1 MNKRIELT
9 WSLMHPTEP
18 DVAYM
23 REVAAAADAYDVDS
37 FEICGACHGLS
48 QGLDGAMT
56 FDAYPAVRARR
67 DVAAVENLAGR
78 LREIVKIAHGAGRP
92 VLYWHREVTV
102 PEGMIEAA
110 PGLLDERGEFDLLGK
125 DYQDLLRYK
134 IAAFFEAVPGMD
146 GMVLTLTE
154 SEYSVIH
161 NSNPDRYRPAKVVAR
176 IAQTFLEELG
186 KRGKRFVLRSFGSI
200 AEDYQDILAGAELLA
215 GKFDFEVETKITPY
229 DFSPFLRENP
239 FLRQIPGLRMSA
251 EFDTLGEFLGAGRLP
266 AANVDRI
273 VEDVALAR
281 SRGATRFAVRMD
293 RVGRSTLRSAYGVNA
308 LAFTRATRDP
318 GATAESVWG
327 EWALR
332 RWPGAEREMIALMR
346 QGLET
351 TKKTQFIDGHVI
363 FHTNPPAPQI
373 KWLKA
378 GGVFAAF
385 HPGASLANQVRNWG
399 MLSDKT
405 APPRAAILAEK
416 DEAVRLAQD
425 GLRQVEAL
433 RGRLADEEYGKA
445 AELWN
450 SSVAAAVL
458 TRGLCRCVCAYF
470 DDMEAGREDHAAL
483 TQAMAQARA
492 EFARYL
498 SEDVLASLE
507 NQKGEAF
514 YDTIE
519 RHIFAPG
526 QDDVGHTYARP
537 LWTVIQ
543 TLRVEYAAEFAE
555 RREWQARPGLT
566 DFVTPG
572 GLTDEWRLE
581 RIMHGSHAA
590 IHQGRPARIVGNRLF
605 PNGYLGLRLR
615 RPRGKEA
622 RVVVRGEPNRSAGL
636 SVIVDGKAHEARYG
650 PDGVAR
656 VPVPGQAEWI
666 AVRLEKSGKDYPW
679 VYGVGVEV

>member
-1 MNKRIELT
+1 MTQRIELT

-23 REVAAAADAYDVDS
+23 REVAAAAGAYDVDS
-37 FEICGACHGLS
+37 FEICGACHGLG
-48 QGLDGAMT
+48 QGLDGVIA
-56 FDAYPAVRARR
+56 FDAYPEARARR
-67 DVAAVENLAGR
+67 DVAAVQDLAGR
-78 LREIVKIAHGAGRP
+78 LREIVKIAHDAGRP

-102 PEGMIEAA
+102 PDGMIEAA

-134 IAAFFEAVPGMD
+134 IGAFFEAVLDMD

-161 NSNPDRYRPAKVVAR
+161 NSNPERYPPAKVVAR

-186 KRGKRFVLRSFGSI
+186 MRGKRFVLRSFGSI
-200 AEDYQDILAGAELLA
+200 PEDYEDILAGAALLA

-229 DFSPFLRENP
+229 DFSPFLRHNP
-239 FLRQIPGLRMSA
+239 FLRQIPGLRLSA

-266 AANVDRI
+266 AANVERI

-308 LAFTRATRDP
+308 LAFTRAARDP
-318 GATAESVWG
+318 GATAESVWR
-327 EWALR
+327 EWAGR
-332 RWPGAEREMIALMR
+332 RWPGVEDEMIAIMR
-346 QGLET
+346 QGLEA
-351 TKKTQFIDGHVI
+351 TKKTQFVDGHVI

-378 GGVFAAF
+378 GGIFAAF
-385 HPGASLANQVRNWG
+385 HPGASLANQIRNWG

-425 GLRQVEAL
+425 GLRRLEAL
-433 RGRLADEEYGKA
+433 RGKLAPDEYDKV
-445 AELWN
+445 AELWRN
-450 SSVAAAVL
+450 GVAAAEL

-470 DDMEAGREDHAAL
+470 DDMEANREDRPAL
-483 TQAMAQARA
+483 TEAMAQARKV
-492 EFARYL
+492 FGRYL

-507 NQKGEAF
+507 NQEAEAF

-526 QDDVGHTYARP
+526 KDDIGHTYARP

-543 TLRVEYAAEFAE
+543 TLRLEYAAEFAE
-555 RREWQARPGLT
+555 RREWSRRPGVA
-566 DFVTPG
+566 DFVVCG
-572 GLTDEWRLE
+572 GLTDDWRLE
-581 RIMHGSHAA
+581 RMMHGSHAT
-590 IHQGRPARIVGNRLF
+590 IEQGRPARIVGNRLF
-605 PNGYLGLRLR
+605 PNGYLALRLR
-615 RPRGKEA
+615 RPAGKEA
-622 RVVVRGEPNRSAGL
+622 RVIVRGEPRRSAGL
-636 SVIVDGKAHEARYG
+636 RVVVDGKGYELRYG
-650 PDGVAR
+650 PDGMAE
-656 VPVPGQAEWI
+656 VPAPNATPWVD
-666 AVRLEKSGKDYPW
+666 VRLEKSGREYPW
-679 VYGVGVEV
+679 VYGVGVKG